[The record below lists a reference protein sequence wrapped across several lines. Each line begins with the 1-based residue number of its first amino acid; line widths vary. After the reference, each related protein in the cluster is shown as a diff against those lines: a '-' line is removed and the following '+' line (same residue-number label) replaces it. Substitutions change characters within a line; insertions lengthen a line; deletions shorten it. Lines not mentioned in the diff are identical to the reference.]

1 LSPNAKESV
10 WVNNEIGYAQT
21 FDKSISPVL
30 IAGDS
35 KSAVPIDLIT
45 AQWVDGRTKLR
56 GAVTAELLPYLKRRI
71 EPVPPTPAEP
81 KPIISP
87 PPSEPPPSPPRTPY
101 LGFLLTAVA
110 TLVVGFLAYYLVEH
124 NPFQPPTT
132 PAQVA
137 ENVTPKSATVEPTQP
152 SPPPTATSTPQSS
165 EPQAGTVR
173 WFKEVQYV
181 YVPAGEFKMGS
192 DPQADALARD
202 DEQPQHTLT
211 LPGFWIMRTEVT
223 NGQYK
228 RCVEEGVCT
237 KPENDRWNDPAN
249 AEHPVTNLTWR
260 QAKIY
265 GAWAGGRLPTE
276 AEWEKACRGTD
287 GRIYPWG
294 DSAPT
299 ADLANFANNV
309 GDITPVR
316 SYSPEGDSPYGLV
329 DMAGNVSEWTSS
341 QYKSYPYDAADGR
354 ESQGG
359 DASRTWRG
367 GAWYDYDSVV
377 RCAYRFGGRPD
388 DSYNEV
394 GFRLVSPGF

>member
-1 LSPNAKESV
+1 
-10 WVNNEIGYAQT
+10 
-21 FDKSISPVL
+21 
-30 IAGDS
+30 
-35 KSAVPIDLIT
+35 
-45 AQWVDGRTKLR
+45 
-56 GAVTAELLPYLKRRI
+56 
-71 EPVPPTPAEP
+71 
-81 KPIISP
+81 
-87 PPSEPPPSPPRTPY
+87 
-101 LGFLLTAVA
+101 
-110 TLVVGFLAYYLVEH
+110 
-124 NPFQPPTT
+124 
-132 PAQVA
+132 
-137 ENVTPKSATVEPTQP
+137 
-152 SPPPTATSTPQSS
+152 
-165 EPQAGTVR
+165 
-173 WFKEVQYV
+173 
-181 YVPAGEFKMGS
+181 
-192 DPQADALARD
+192 
-202 DEQPQHTLT
+202 
-211 LPGFWIMRTEVT
+211 MRTEVT

-237 KPENDRWNDPAN
+237 EPEIDRWNDPAN
-249 AEHPVTNLTWR
+249 AEHPVTNVTWR

-377 RCAYRFGGRPD
+377 RCAYRFGDRPD
-388 DSYNEV
+388 DSYNEI
-394 GFRLVSPGF
+394 GFRVVSAGF